1 MVAVLHSLSS
11 QKHIFPLPPPSDIQ
25 TWSTMNMLMSRFSV
39 QLRRTFQSAKRNDE
53 NIRFLRINLANKCQ
67 KLGNKGQDYVIVRD
81 HPYSTYGSMGGGGVG
96 QISTK

>member
-53 NIRFLRINLANKCQ
+53 NMWFLRINLVNKAMTLQ
-67 KLGNKGQDYVIVRD
+67 
-81 HPYSTYGSMGGGGVG
+81 SYGKAKAESL
-96 QISTK
+96 KWL